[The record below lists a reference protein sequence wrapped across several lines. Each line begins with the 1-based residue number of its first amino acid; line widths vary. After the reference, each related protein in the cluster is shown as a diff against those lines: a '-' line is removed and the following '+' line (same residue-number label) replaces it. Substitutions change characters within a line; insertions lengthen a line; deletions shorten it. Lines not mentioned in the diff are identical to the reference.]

1 MSYGTVNYEIKS
13 CVMKEF
19 FILNLF
25 IFVSSW
31 IMKIFSTDCFKSKKF
46 VHVLLIVLCTNMG
59 RMKELLH
66 AFLSP
71 ICSSLPQWTVIIL
84 FCDIWDSF
92 ACDCKNY
99 CLLQC
104 DDAETK
110 RNFFTYRNVLSPCL
124 IQKNIIKMFPKIL
137 SFYQTTLCHKPE
149 VSILQFFIFLSVF
162 CPRFIRICNENW
174 NFHCM

>member
-1 MSYGTVNYEIKS
+1 MSSGTVNYEMKS

-25 IFVSSW
+25 IFSW
-31 IMKIFSTDCFKSKKF
+31 IMKMFSTDCFKSKKF
-46 VHVLLIVLCTNMG
+46 VHVLLIIVLCTYMG

-71 ICSSLPQWTVIIL
+71 KYSSLSQWTVIIL

-99 CLLQC
+99 CLLQY
-104 DDAETK
+104 DDAET
-110 RNFFTYRNVLSPCL
+110 RRYLFTYRNVLSPCL
-124 IQKNIIKMFPKIL
+124 IQKNIIKMETACSPK
-137 SFYQTTLCHKPE
+137 F
-149 VSILQFFIFLSVF
+149 
-162 CPRFIRICNENW
+162 
-174 NFHCM
+174 